1 MIPWTAVHQA
11 PLSMGFSRQE
21 YWSGLPLPSPTIEY
35 YSAIKKN
42 EIMPFAATWM
52 NLKIIIINEVSKT
65 EKDKYHTGIT
75 YMCNLKKKDTNELI
89 YKAEIDSQT

>member
-1 MIPWTAVHQA
+1 
-11 PLSMGFSRQE
+11 
-21 YWSGLPLPSPTIEY
+21 
-35 YSAIKKN
+35 
-42 EIMPFAATWM
+42 MPFAATWM